1 MSPGHTRTPSSLSPL
16 AEEVP
21 TINSTEN
28 FADIVD
34 KLLLYISKAVDAA
47 YTYEQLRTSFA
58 GQSLRPLI
66 ASLSDDCHHPAIVAA
81 LLATRYQFRSFE
93 NDGSGLNDSR
103 ALACEFVA
111 WQFLTFLSEKELMD
125 YLLYELPQPKESAAG
140 IIGDFPPSANGR
152 GSDLPSM
159 ADDEAA
165 PLLQPRPSEYDGL
178 AGPERVQT
186 IDSGA
191 MSSGYT
197 RKGLKSSLELPE
209 ELAGMNA
216 LEIALVCNAK
226 KFISAQPV
234 QKIVTDVWN
243 GDIVFWESLSVNAQ
257 KKAVVYK
264 KRAADPFI
272 RLRVPKYQK
281 AFQVIFFLTVS
292 SWVLNSLNRELTISS
307 LRSTTLSLW
316 RETHSISTRPKSSY
330 TSG

>member
-1 MSPGHTRTPSSLSPL
+1 MTLSRNAHSYNSPPDL
-16 AEEVP
+16 AGEVP
-21 TINSTEN
+21 SIDSTES
-28 FADIVD
+28 FGDVVD

-66 ASLSDDCHHPAIVAA
+66 SSLSNDCHHPAIVAA
-81 LLATRYQFRSFE
+81 LLATRYQFRSLE
-93 NDGSGLNDSR
+93 NDGSGIHESR

-125 YLLYELPQPKESAAG
+125 YLLYELPQPKSSEDTSTTTSPQSAT
-140 IIGDFPPSANGR
+140 DNSSSMPSA
-152 GSDLPSM
+152 
-159 ADDEAA
+159 ADDETA
-165 PLLQPRPSEYDGL
+165 PLLQPGTTASDRAGF
-178 AGPERVQT
+178 AGPKHAQT
-186 IDSGA
+186 GTGTNDSGFTGTGN
-191 MSSGYT
+191 SRSY
-197 RKGLKSSLELPE
+197 LKSSAELSD

-243 GDIVFWESLSVNAQ
+243 GDIIFWESLSVNAQ
-257 KKAVVYK
+257 KKPAVNR

-281 AFQVIFFLTVS
+281 AFQVIFFFTVS
-292 SWVLNSLNRELTISS
+292 QESC
-307 LRSTTLSLW
+307 
-316 RETHSISTRPKSSY
+316 PCF
-330 TSG
+330 G